1 MPVNESMSD
10 LSKVGHFLFVYVCIR
25 IIKYVFIKYVFI
37 KYVFS
42 DLKAV
47 FVKAKEING

>member
-1 MPVNESMSD
+1 MPENESMSD
-10 LSKVGHFLFVYVCIR
+10 LSNVGRFLFVYFCIR
-25 IIKYVFIKYVFI
+25 II

>member
-1 MPVNESMSD
+1 MPENESMSD

-25 IIKYVFIKYVFI
+25 IIKYVFIKYM
-37 KYVFS
+37 FS

>member
-25 IIKYVFIKYVFI
+25 IIKYVFIKYVFG
-37 KYVFS
+37 